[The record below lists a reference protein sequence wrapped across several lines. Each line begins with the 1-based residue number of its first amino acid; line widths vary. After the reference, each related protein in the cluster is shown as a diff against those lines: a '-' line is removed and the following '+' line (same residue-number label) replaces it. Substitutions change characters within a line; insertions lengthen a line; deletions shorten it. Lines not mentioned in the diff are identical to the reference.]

1 MPGTKEKNETRL
13 ERSPGLRVI
22 SAAGYP
28 PAPLTGDAGRGCG
41 DASCAPNFSAEIK
54 TNFSFRP
61 TNRPTFEDETSTRAP
76 RLRHL
81 NFS

>member
-1 MPGTKEKNETRL
+1 VKNPKKMRPGWNDPRACA
-13 ERSPGLRVI
+13 SFPQPVI
-22 SAAGYP
+22 P

-54 TNFSFRP
+54 TNFCFRP

-76 RLRHL
+76 RSRHL